1 MKSEIVVRKNM
12 TLTNEKVKNMCRLNY
27 EDNDFLFTTQYG
39 RCVIIDKS
47 KGIINIE
54 GDDDNNIQEYK
65 EYLQNI
71 LEKRKDKILN
81 GPELCK
87 YRLIKD
93 TNYFS
98 GENLRFVVFNPDL
111 ADYYA
116 DFIFNDKNGSMIALR
131 TKLPFTPTT
140 HDNQMIY
147 MDTKLVLSDIF
158 NVTNL
163 DELLCGKTVAYPLE
177 YIAFK
182 YHKKYCNYDKEKLHE
197 MVKAYGA
204 TFDVS
209 KAERIDN
216 FKKGK
221 VKALQ

>member
-1 MKSEIVVRKNM
+1 MENKEKYFHSLKNNYLRFKDIFILNTKETVCFCITPQIIDELCGFKFKSESKN
-12 TLTNEKVKNMCRLNY
+12 ERIKK
-27 EDNDFLFTTQYG
+27 
-39 RCVIIDKS
+39 
-47 KGIINIE
+47 
-54 GDDDNNIQEYK
+54 
-65 EYLQNI
+65 
-71 LEKRKDKILN
+71 LERRKDKILN
-81 GPELCK
+81 GPELNK
-87 YRLIKD
+87 YRLIRD

-147 MDTKLVLSDIF
+147 MDTKLVLSDVF

-163 DELLCGKTVAYPLE
+163 DELLCGKTVAYPME
-177 YIAFK
+177 CKTSKFFMRYN
-182 YHKKYCNYDKEKLHE
+182 KKYCNYVENKLHD

>member
-1 MKSEIVVRKNM
+1 MENK
-12 TLTNEKVKNMCRLNY
+12 EKYFSDLENNYFDSHLRFVLNTKETVY
-27 EDNDFLFTTQYG
+27 FRITPQ
-39 RCVIIDKS
+39 IIDELCGFKFKS
-47 KGIINIE
+47 QSK
-54 GDDDNNIQEYK
+54 K
-65 EYLQNI
+65 ERTKK

-116 DFIFNDKNGSMIALR
+116 DFIFNDKNGSIIALR

-147 MDTKLVLSDIF
+147 KDTKLVLSDIF